1 MKEIGIID
9 FEKLVMERLTMPRN
23 FTERSLVLWNADY
36 MFYGIAQRVIKQCC
50 ESYNKANPND
60 QVWFKE
66 SDMTFYKD
74 DYTQPK
80 TWHDRMVWNENF
92 KKYVPRHEMKRCGI
106 LFNTGCYMLEEQDDW
121 LKFVNTHTNKKGGV
135 FQDCAVIVCAQ
146 ASDVGYFG
154 MPNPKYYLKEE
165 QFGEKCD
172 IYSIQPTID
181 EWAKWVEPFYD
192 AEIIKV
198 VRAYIEKN
206 GVFSESNYGFDYWM
220 RIMDKLDY
228 LKKYSMKEN
237 KDCSLWQIP
246 EDKMSYEIGGAVS
259 ESAPAPDFCKFIYS
273 FLKGNPSKE

>member
-9 FEKLVMERLTMPRN
+9 FEKLVMERLTSPR
-23 FTERSLVLWNADY
+23 EYAGRSLVLWNADY

-192 AEIIKV
+192 AEIVKV

-206 GVFSESNYGFDYWM
+206 GVFSKSNYGFDYWM

-246 EDKMSYEIGGAVS
+246 EDKMSYEIGGTVS

>member
-106 LFNTGCYMLEEQDDW
+106 LFNTGCYTIEEQDDW
-121 LKFVNTHTNKKGGV
+121 LKFVNNHTNTKGGV

>member
-23 FTERSLVLWNADY
+23 FTGRSLVLWNADY

-80 TWHDRMVWNENF
+80 TWHDRMVWNENS
-92 KKYVPRHEMKRCGI
+92 KKYKPRHELKRFGI
-106 LFNTGCYMLEEQDDW
+106 LFNTGCYMLNEQADW
-121 LKFVNTHTNKKGGV
+121 LKFVNTHTNQKGGV

-146 ASDVGYFG
+146 AGDVGYFG

-246 EDKMSYEIGGAVS
+246 EDEMSSEIGGTVS
-259 ESAPAPDFCKFIYS
+259 ERPPAPDFCKFIYEYNS
-273 FLKGNPSKE
+273 TD